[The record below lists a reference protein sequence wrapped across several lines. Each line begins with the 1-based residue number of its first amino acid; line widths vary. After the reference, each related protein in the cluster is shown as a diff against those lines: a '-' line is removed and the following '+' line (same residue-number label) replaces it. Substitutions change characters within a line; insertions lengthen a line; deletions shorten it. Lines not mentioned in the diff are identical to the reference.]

1 MRERQVNDEI
11 LEDHRRPGQGHP
23 LAARGLPIGS
33 VAGVEVRLDWSLL
46 IIFALIMV
54 ALGWGLFPYWH
65 PDWGVGPAVLTAFGA
80 AVLFLVSVLLHELSH
95 ALVGRRLGVE
105 IRRITLF
112 VFGGMA
118 HMESE
123 PANWRSELAMAIA
136 GPVTSLVLGIVF
148 LWVASLLTGPI
159 QIDPQ
164 RPTEAMS
171 RLGPL
176 ATLLLWLGPINILL
190 GLFNLVPGFPLDGG
204 RVLRA
209 ILWGITGDLTRA
221 TRWAS
226 GTGQLVAWALIG
238 TGFAMIL
245 GIQVPLF
252 GTGLVGGL
260 WLALI
265 GWFLNNAAIVSY
277 RRQLVLKSL
286 GDLHVRRIM
295 TTDYQ
300 TATPDMSI
308 RELVETRLLR
318 TSQRAYPV
326 VDGDGLRGMICLE
339 DVRRLER
346 DRWGEVRVA
355 DAMTAVA
362 QLSTVTPESLVS
374 GALDLLVQRGVNQL
388 PVISRGRLVGMV
400 TREDIFRWLALHGGA
415 RSDAQVGG

>member
-1 MRERQVNDEI
+1 VNDEI
-11 LEDHRRPGQGHP
+11 LEDDRRPAQGHP
-23 LAARGLPIGS
+23 LAARGLPIGRI
-33 VAGVEVRLDWSLL
+33 AGVEVRLDWSLL

-95 ALVGRRLGVE
+95 AVVGRRLGVD

-136 GPVTSLVLGIVF
+136 GPVTSLVLGIAF

-226 GTGQLVAWALIG
+226 GAGQLVAWALIG

-245 GIQVPLF
+245 GVQVPLF

-265 GWFLNNAAIVSY
+265 GWFLNNAAILSY
-277 RRQLVLKSL
+277 RRQLVMKSL

-295 TTDYQ
+295 STDYQ
-300 TATPDMSI
+300 TATPDMSV

-326 VDGDGLRGMICLE
+326 LDQSGLRGMICLE

-346 DRWGEVRVA
+346 NKWGEVRVEE
-355 DAMTAVA
+355 AMTPVA
-362 QLSTVTPESLVS
+362 QLSTVTPEELASR
-374 GALDLLVQRGVNQL
+374 ALDLLVQRGVNQL
-388 PVISRGRLVGMV
+388 PVISGGRLVGMV
-400 TREDIFRWLALHGGA
+400 SREDIFRWLTLHQGP
-415 RSDAQVGG
+415 RSNAQVDG